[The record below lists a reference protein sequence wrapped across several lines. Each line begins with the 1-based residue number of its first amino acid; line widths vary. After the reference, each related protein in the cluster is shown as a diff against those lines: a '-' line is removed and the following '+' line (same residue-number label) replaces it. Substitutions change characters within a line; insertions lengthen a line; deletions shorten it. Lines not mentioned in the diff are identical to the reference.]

1 MGATFILR
9 LPVPITRAGPAAGS
23 LRPPRPPWPAR
34 PRRARSRASGR
45 LVVDDDRDALHLASV
60 VLANAG
66 ATVRSALS
74 AGEGLALLRRWRPH
88 VLIFDIEM
96 PGVDGDELIR
106 QVRALPA
113 EEGGRTPAVALTAH
127 GRVEDRMRTR
137 AAGFSMHVPEPV
149 DPGELT
155 TIVASLAGRA

>member
-1 MGATFILR
+1 MGATFIVR
-9 LPVPITRAGPAAGS
+9 RPVPITQAGPAAGS
-23 LRPPRPPWPAR
+23 HPTAPSPLAGTAAPGPLEGIRV
-34 PRRARSRASGR
+34 

-74 AGEGLALLRRWRPH
+74 AGEGLALLRRWRPD

-127 GRVEDRMRTR
+127 GRVEDRMRTL
-137 AAGFSMHVPEPV
+137 AAGFSMHVPKPV